1 MSQRRSTNVDPV
13 EVLRTHSSVEAEVV
27 RGLLD
32 AHGIEASVG
41 SALSPSLFP
50 MRFGQAEFRIAV
62 ASAAAG
68 RARHADPE
76 FRIAEVAGKHRR

>member
-1 MSQRRSTNVDPV
+1 MSQRRPLNVDPV

-41 SALSPSLFP
+41 PGPIITDDRPRLEYSTQFSSNSGPRRP
-50 MRFGQAEFRIAV
+50 
-62 ASAAAG
+62 G
-68 RARHADPE
+68 R
-76 FRIAEVAGKHRR
+76 